1 MIRKADNFAKFVRSS
16 EISMRIKTGVVRAW
30 TLVTVTVHRCWGWLE
45 WIALWLRQGLCS
57 ELKLLARVGCKLEGQ

>member
-16 EISMRIKTGVVRAW
+16 EISVGVKTGVVRAW
-30 TLVTVTVHRCWGWLE
+30 TLVTVTVHRGWGRLD
-45 WIALWLRQGLCS
+45 WIELWLRQGLCS